1 MNQRIPFQSLA
12 LSWLAAKEGRIKPA
26 SYAAYASA
34 LNFGILPILG
44 EKTEVGEKEVREMME
59 RLQEQGV
66 VETSLRNYVTI
77 VKSVLKFGAEKG
89 DCEFPAWTISTRK
102 RKDQQDSKLVLL
114 TAPQE
119 KKLVKYL
126 MTHPSPR
133 NLGYYLLLATGLK
146 AGELCAL
153 KWGAID
159 LEKGALVVLEGKR
172 MIPLPPDVCKFLRPY
187 AKEKEVYVVTGT
199 SVSLQRPK
207 TLRDGLKSIA
217 KQLEIPAITPQDLRH
232 TFAVRCI
239 QSGCDLVT
247 LMTLMGISEAGP
259 MYAVYGPYVKI
270 CPKEAM
276 AARAAAL
283 I

>member
-1 MNQRIPFQSLA
+1 MPFQSLA

-44 EKTEVGEKEVREMME
+44 EKTEVGEAEVREMME

-66 VETSLRNYVTI
+66 VATSLRNYVTI
-77 VKSVLKFGAEKG
+77 VKSVLKYGAEQG
-89 DCEFPAWTISTRK
+89 LCGFPAWTISTRE
-102 RKDQQDSKLVLL
+102 RKGQQDSKLVLL

-119 KKLVKYL
+119 KKLVKFL
-126 MTHPSPR
+126 TTHPSPR

-146 AGELCAL
+146 AGELSAL

-159 LEKGALVVLEGKR
+159 LEKGSLIVLESKR
-172 MIPLPPDVCKFLRPY
+172 RIPLPPGVCRFLRPY
-187 AKEKEVYVVTGT
+187 AKGEEAYVVTGT
-199 SVSLQRPK
+199 GVALQRPK

-217 KQLEIPAITPQDLRH
+217 RQLDLPAITPQDLRH

-259 MYAVYGPYVKI
+259 MYAVYGPYVKTR
-270 CPKEAM
+270 PKEAM

-283 I
+283 L